1 MLIHSKHN
9 LCQLC
14 CCPDTGCKGMKK
26 NVFDKNPPPQCP
38 SYLYFIKDFQVVE
51 NGFTPLP
58 SPLKIRLSERRRS
71 LFILPSVRIL
81 SKGGEA
87 V

>member
-26 NVFDKNPPPQCP
+26 NVFDKNPPP
-38 SYLYFIKDFQVVE
+38 S
-51 NGFTPLP
+51 
-58 SPLKIRLSERRRS
+58 LSENDCLGVHHRGQNRYRDS
-71 LFILPSVRIL
+71 T
-81 SKGGEA
+81 
-87 V
+87 

>member
-1 MLIHSKHN
+1 MHN

-26 NVFDKNPPPQCP
+26 NVFDKNPPHYP

-51 NGFTPLP
+51 SG
-58 SPLKIRLSERRRS
+58 LSG
-71 LFILPSVRIL
+71 
-81 SKGGEA
+81 K
-87 V
+87 

>member
-26 NVFDKNPPPQCP
+26 NVFDKNPPPP
-38 SYLYFIKDFQVVE
+38 IALHIYVL
-51 NGFTPLP
+51 
-58 SPLKIRLSERRRS
+58 LKIFKLLKTVLPLSRL
-71 LFILPSVRIL
+71 P
-81 SKGGEA
+81 
-87 V
+87 

>member
-26 NVFDKNPPPQCP
+26 NVFDKNPPPMTLHIYILLKIFKLLKTVYP
-38 SYLYFIKDFQVVE
+38 E
-51 NGFTPLP
+51 NGVIEYPNGL
-58 SPLKIRLSERRRS
+58 
-71 LFILPSVRIL
+71 
-81 SKGGEA
+81 
-87 V
+87 